1 MFCLLMG
8 CQTNEANF
16 PELLT
21 RDAQQV
27 GATSAVLEAEIKV
40 IGPVR
45 PISFGFLWGVQQDI
59 TIASAANKVVAGTAS
74 EPRTYSIK
82 LDNLSPGTTYYY
94 KSFALHNSPLV
105 QNGNIVYKP
114 HDIFILQMFCYML

>member
-1 MFCLLMG
+1 MKKFVLMFCLLMG

-82 LDNLSPGTTYYY
+82 LDNLSPGTTYYF
-94 KSFALHNSPLV
+94 KSFAANAGYTAIYYGQVVAFTTLP
-105 QNGNIVYKP
+105 
-114 HDIFILQMFCYML
+114 